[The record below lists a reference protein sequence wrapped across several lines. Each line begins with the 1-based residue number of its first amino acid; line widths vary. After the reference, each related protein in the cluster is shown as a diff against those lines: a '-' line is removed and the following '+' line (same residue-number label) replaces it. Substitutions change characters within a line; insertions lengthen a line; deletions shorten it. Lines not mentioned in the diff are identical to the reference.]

1 MALRDTLRKA
11 ASLLVE
17 LPPEERSPTPP
28 EPAPDIS
35 SPNPGP
41 ARASNSSPSSS
52 SSASLDEL
60 LAQLEDKGPP
70 LTAKGPVKTVEQI
83 ARDTEGPNLDQ
94 ITAAGAASRPLLN
107 AEGTVEFQS
116 VYQQAGVMAST
127 FNAEQMLDMLSS
139 LPADLP
145 LAVKRQTVNVSLN
158 ALGKSIGASPETIV
172 ADASRKL
179 AALSAYVERLSTKTA
194 EQIASAELEI
204 AALQS
209 QIEEKRRNIAA
220 AKEQLERVDRQ
231 CDAESDRLDD
241 ILEFFSLDVAPSKYA
256 EGAGGQH

>member
-17 LPPEERSPTPP
+17 LPPEEPSA
-28 EPAPDIS
+28 EPAETPS
-35 SPNPGP
+35 GFGVPRVPTTS
-41 ARASNSSPSSS
+41 RSSS
-52 SSASLDEL
+52 SSELNDL

-94 ITAAGAASRPLLN
+94 ITSSAAPSQPLLN
-107 AEGTVEFQS
+107 AEGKVDFQA
-116 VYQQAGVMAST
+116 VYQQAGVQGAA

-158 ALGKSIGASPETIV
+158 ALGKTIGASPETIV

-179 AALSAYVERLSTKTA
+179 AALSAYVDRLSAQTA

-204 AALQS
+204 AALQA
-209 QIEEKRRNIAA
+209 QIEEKRRTIATS
-220 AKEQLERVDRQ
+220 KEQLERVDRQ

-241 ILEFFSLDVAPSKYA
+241 VLEFFSLDVAPSKYA
-256 EGAGGQH
+256 QPGGGGQP